1 MDMTG
6 RMFDLMQVKHPQDFN
21 GVVHDPPVL
30 ESGEIIL
37 VDNVADYYYDFLPD
51 DFSLGDTLKI
61 PWDYDKHY
69 PFVSPPFEEMWF
81 EFRTPK
87 IKEYKRLGVK
97 VVGQEMLSIADWEK
111 LPAAMV
117 AAMVNQFGDN
127 VVDKCKW
134 LLMMT
139 PYAEMT
145 DGRIMGPYGNYVVGV
160 APDGA
165 LAKDDNGEHI
175 YCVNSVE
182 PRIANLLQPLLINP
196 VFMAISFMHVKNA
209 SMIRQAP
216 VTPMTRNQKKKAK
229 KNPPTSRYYV
239 LKIDAIENARGG
251 GAGGGGGGGGG
262 HGGGGGGGGESSL
275 HIVRGHFADYSNGKG
290 LFGKY
295 KGRYWVSAHLRGN
308 PEVGVTEKD
317 YDIK

>member
-1 MDMTG
+1 MAG
-6 RMFDLMQVKHPQDFN
+6 RLFDLLQVKHPEDYN
-21 GVVHDPPVL
+21 GVVREPPAL

-37 VDNVADYYYDFLPD
+37 VDNVADYYYDFLPE
-51 DFSLGDTLKI
+51 DFGIGDALKI
-61 PWDYDKHY
+61 PWDYDKHF

-87 IKEYKRLGVK
+87 IKELLRVGVK
-97 VVGQEMLSIADWEK
+97 VVGIEMNLTEWEK
-111 LPAAMV
+111 LPKNMV
-117 AAMVNQFGDN
+117 AAMATTYGDN
-127 VVDKCKW
+127 FMDKCRW
-134 LLMMT
+134 LLMLQ
-139 PYAEMT
+139 PYSEFTNGKMV
-145 DGRIMGPYGNYVVGV
+145 GPYGTYVVGV
-160 APDGA
+160 SPDGA
-165 LAKDDNGEHI
+165 LAKDDNDNHI
-175 YCVNSVE
+175 YAINSVE
-182 PRIANLLQPLLINP
+182 PKVANLMQPILLNP

-209 SMIRQAP
+209 SMLKQAP
-216 VTPMTRNQKKKAK
+216 VVPTTKHAKRKAK

-251 GAGGGGGGGGG
+251 SGGHSGGGGGGGGG
-262 HGGGGGGGGESSL
+262 GGVSNGETSL
-275 HIVRGHFADYSNGKG
+275 HIVRGHFADYSAGRG